1 MGHMSHM
8 ALKSHG
14 PSAVTGMDLDAAS
27 AEVPNACRGCEL
39 GKSSRKPF
47 LRGKKKTTC
56 LFEVIHSDLGGPVDR
71 SIQGSTYYA
80 TFIDDYSRHAAV
92 YPLKSKERFV
102 QAFKSSLPGVKPSS
116 QKLPDGR

>member
-14 PSAVTGMDLDAAS
+14 PSAMTGMDLDTAS
-27 AEVPNACRGCEL
+27 VEVPNACHKCEL
-39 GKSSRKPF
+39 RKSSRKPF

-56 LFEVIHSDLGGPVDR
+56 KFEVIHSDLGGLIDR

-80 TFIDDYSRHAAV
+80 KFIDDYSRHAVV
-92 YPLKSKERFV
+92 YPLKSKDRFV
-102 QAFKSSLPGVKPSS
+102 QAFKAFLAWVVNT
-116 QKLPDGR
+116 